1 MELAEQTPRPDVAC
15 HAKEVPMKS
24 LMIAT
29 ALVAVMAATGSAAN
43 AENTS
48 RNGYYQS
55 YRAGD
60 VTQPRRGAFAYGPNQ
75 CWTDEGYGRFSPC
88 NGRGR

>member
-1 MELAEQTPRPDVAC
+1 
-15 HAKEVPMKS
+15 MKS
-24 LMIAT
+24 LIAT
-29 ALVAVMAATGSAAN
+29 ALVAAVMAATGSSAN
-43 AENTS
+43 ADNTW

-60 VTQPRRGAFAYGPNQ
+60 VTQPRRGAYAYGPNQ